1 MHGMIHSQL
10 TGDALGKLDA
20 LAHELLA
27 KRDESMPTLGS
38 VFTLAHNNADSQSS
52 YLPLA
57 TASDLQ

>member
-27 KRDESMPTLGS
+27 KRDESMPTLG
-38 VFTLAHNNADSQSS
+38 
-52 YLPLA
+52 
-57 TASDLQ
+57 